1 MTWKECKRLIVQD
14 LHRVSHKRFSMWQ
27 LIRYLVANAGFK
39 VVFWF
44 RIGTFLRNKSNLLMR
59 IVYIIVSIIHKHYVL
74 QTGIQLPIG
83 TQVGGGI
90 LFPHFSCIVIN
101 SGAVIGKNATIFQ
114 GVTIGSK
121 RGGGVPKIGDNVVLF
136 AGCKVIGGVTL
147 ADNVKVGANSVV
159 TKDVQA
165 GCVVAGIPAKVISDK
180 GQELSKLYLG

>member
-1 MTWKECKRLIVQD
+1 MTWKKCKRLIVQD

-27 LIRYLVANAGFK
+27 LIRYLVTNAGFK

-44 RIGTFLRNKSNLLMR
+44 RIGTFIRSKSNLLMR
-59 IVYIIVSIIHKHYVL
+59 MVYFIVSVIHKHYVL

-83 TQVGGGI
+83 TRIGGG
-90 LFPHFSCIVIN
+90 PHFSCIVIN
-101 SGAVIGKNATIFQ
+101 SGTVISKNVTIFQ

-121 RGGGVPKIGDNVVLF
+121 RGGGVLQIGNNVVLF
-136 AGCKVIGGVTL
+136 AGCKVIGGVSL
-147 ADNVKVGANSVV
+147 DENVKVGANSVV

-180 GQELSKLYLG
+180 GQELSMLYLA